1 MTLDQ
6 QIQLWNAIGT
16 WVAGLAT
23 VVAVVVSL
31 WFATRRDRVKLN
43 VVAGVRLVIA
53 GDGSPPREF
62 VSISATN
69 LGERP
74 VTISIIGWR
83 IGTGKKRKF
92 CVQTLGDRESHDYPK
107 RLDHGEAANF
117 LVFTGRGWPNEFIN
131 KFIQSNDERL
141 LRTLVAQVHTSV
153 GQTADCQPEGNLLDL
168 LKQHY
173 DPAMVALHKRADAET
188 H

>member
-1 MTLDQ
+1 M
-6 QIQLWNAIGT
+6 
-16 WVAGLAT
+16 AT

-31 WFATRRDRVKLN
+31 WLATRRDHVKLN

-53 GDGSPPREF
+53 GDGSAAREF

-92 CVQTLGDRESHDYPK
+92 CIQTLGDRESHEYPK

-117 LVFTGRGWPNEFIN
+117 LVFTGREWPHEFIN

-153 GQTADCQPEGNLLDL
+153 GQTVNCQPEKNLLDL
-168 LKQHY
+168 LKRHY
-173 DPAMVALHKRADAET
+173 DAAKVAEHNRAVTET
-188 H
+188 P